1 MKIKKINLQIF
12 VLIFL
17 ELLLICYVYYKDFI
31 HWNSELKTIYIK
43 YYFIIGFALFFTI
56 SILFFLK
63 IKNIF

>member
-43 YYFIIGFALFFTI
+43 YYFIIGFAY
-56 SILFFLK
+56 FLLLV
-63 IKNIF
+63 FYFSL